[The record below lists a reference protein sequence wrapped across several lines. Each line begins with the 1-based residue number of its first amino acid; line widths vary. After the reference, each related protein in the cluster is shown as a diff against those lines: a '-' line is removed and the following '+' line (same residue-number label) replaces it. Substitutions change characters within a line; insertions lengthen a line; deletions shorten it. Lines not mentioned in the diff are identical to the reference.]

1 MTTNITAAR
10 TPAAQH
16 VLPCPACARPAAV
29 HVCLDGAEPSAIRV
43 VCSAG
48 CVDTDVLRVAAVD
61 ALYPPVANTA

>member
-1 MTTNITAAR
+1 
-10 TPAAQH
+10 
-16 VLPCPACARPAAV
+16 V